1 MLHPS
6 QESLRTRESL
16 YAEIE
21 ALKTVVNTFNDLED
35 SEQSKLESRIE
46 VIVNYISGFL
56 LAWATFTWVVT
67 PLVDFGVIRWDNA
80 FAITG
85 IFTVVSI
92 LRTYYWRRF
101 FATNLHMVV
110 HKFVKDFQW

>member
-1 MLHPS
+1 MIHPS
-6 QESLRTRESL
+6 QVSLRTRESL

-21 ALKTVVNTFNDLED
+21 ALKAVVNAFNDATD
-35 SEQSKLESRIE
+35 SDQSKLESRIE
-46 VIVNYISGFL
+46 VTVNYLSGFL
-56 LAWATFTWVVT
+56 LAWVTFTWVVT
-67 PLVDFGVIRWDNA
+67 PLVEFGVIRWDNA
-80 FAITG
+80 FAITM

-92 LRTYYWRRF
+92 LRTYFWRRF

>member
-1 MLHPS
+1 MV
-6 QESLRTRESL
+6 SLRTRESL
-16 YAEIE
+16 YEEIK
-21 ALKTVVNTFNDLED
+21 ALKTVIHAFNDAD
-35 SEQSKLESRIE
+35 TYEQSKLESRIE
-46 VIVNYISGFL
+46 VTVNYISGFL

-67 PLVDFGVIRWDNA
+67 PLVDFGVLRWDNA
-80 FAITG
+80 FAITI

-110 HKFVKDFQW
+110 HSIVKGYFQ